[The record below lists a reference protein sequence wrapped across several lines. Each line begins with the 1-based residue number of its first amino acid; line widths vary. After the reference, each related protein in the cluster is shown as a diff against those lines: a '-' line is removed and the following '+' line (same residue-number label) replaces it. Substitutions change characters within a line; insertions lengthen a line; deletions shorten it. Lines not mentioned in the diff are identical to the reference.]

1 MQRHGT
7 ERLEGWKSISRFL
20 GRGVRTVQLWERERG
35 LPVQRIPGGP
45 GQTVFAEASA
55 LRAWLAGSE
64 PTTAIETAVA
74 VAPARAPGLLVLPFD
89 YLAPDSGMAFVGDAL
104 ASQLVSRLAAVDLQQ
119 LRVLSWATAKATRQ
133 QAATA
138 PTLAESLGVQYFVEG
153 AVLDAGSRWCIEVRL
168 VDAQHDRVV
177 FADRFACGAR
187 EILLLEAQVAEA
199 VCAHLRLYRTG
210 LLLEPFWNGATD
222 PAAYLCFLQ
231 AAEGYEMQSYES
243 VALAAERIDEALR
256 IDPKFLPAE
265 PLRLRIASRQLT
277 HGDTTRDA
285 AARLRDDGQRCAA
298 RAPDLL
304 QTRLMRAQMA
314 TFMDYDWTEVPR
326 QLLPMLDALPAEA
339 SIRTLLA
346 YGHAMQRQ
354 SATTREL
361 LAPVLDLDLSAN
373 TCNFVA
379 TACLAERDYAGAL
392 GHYDRAL
399 ALSPTNV
406 YSHLKKAFVVGAYQ
420 RDTRRGA
427 ELVRTMPEPVRRRYG
442 SMLGGCFAAIDGN
455 AKDAREA
462 RARAADDAAAGNGSW
477 FHVACIDGLL
487 GDAGSCAANVAKS
500 RDAFDNRA
508 SLAAVE
514 PCLDPVRD
522 HPAMRAV
529 IGSMNLP
536 T

>member
-1 MQRHGT
+1 MQRPGT

-45 GQTVFAEASA
+45 GQTVYAEAGA

-64 PTTAIETAVA
+64 TTTTGETANA
-74 VAPARAPGLLVLPFD
+74 VASARAPGLLVLPFD
-89 YLAPDSGMAFVGDAL
+89 YLAPDSGLSFVGDAL

-133 QAATA
+133 QPATA
-138 PTLAESLGVQYFVEG
+138 PTLAESLGVHYFVEG
-153 AVLDAGSRWCIEVRL
+153 AVLDAGSRWCIDVRL
-168 VDAQHDRVV
+168 VDAQLDRVV
-177 FADRFACGAR
+177 FSDRFACGAR
-187 EILLLEAQVAEA
+187 DVLLLEAQVAEA

-243 VALAAERIDEALR
+243 LARAGERIDEALR
-256 IDPKFLPAE
+256 IDPGFLPAE
-265 PLRLRIASRQLT
+265 PLRLRIAFRQLS
-277 HGDTTRDA
+277 HGDTTRA
-285 AARLRDDGQRCAA
+285 SAARLRSEGRRCAA
-298 RAPDLL
+298 QAPDLL
-304 QTRLMRAQMA
+304 QTRLMCAQMA
-314 TFMDYDWTEVPR
+314 TFMDYAWAEPPR

-346 YGHAMQRQ
+346 CGHAMQRQ

-361 LAPVLDLDLSAN
+361 LAPVLDLDVSSN
-373 TCNFVA
+373 TCNFIA
-379 TACLAERDYAGAL
+379 TTRLAERDYASAL
-392 GHYDRAL
+392 DHYDRAL

-406 YSHLKKAFVVGAYQ
+406 YSHLKKALVVGAYQ

-427 ELVRTMPEPVRRRYG
+427 ELVRRMPDAVRQRYG
-442 SMLGGCFAAIDGN
+442 TMLGGCFAAVDGN
-455 AKDAREA
+455 LGVAREA

-487 GDAGSCAANVAKS
+487 GDAKSCAANVAKS

-508 SLAAVE
+508 SMAAVE

-529 IGSMNLP
+529 IRSMNLP
-536 T
+536 I